1 MKTGKNMSK
10 RIVKLLIAVSV
21 CMLLTGCVNT
31 GAHIVPSVTIPPEST
46 QPPEPTPSP
55 TPEPVQVEE
64 MADLSSAYDKNGLLI
79 VGEEH
84 FQQYISFKN
93 IQVYEQCGDTFMDAV
108 AVNEYPDTLVCA
120 LNIRFFD
127 EDGTEIASGRVQ
139 TRDGQYVLRLE
150 NGDNTLFAQ
159 IDTDMTLTDKE
170 FRLEYSE
177 DSERA
182 AGITG
187 RYRWITKRATR
198 YFGYAL

>member
-1 MKTGKNMSK
+1 MRTGKNMSK

-31 GAHIVPSVTIPPEST
+31 GAHIVPSVTMPPEST

-64 MADLSSAYDKNGLLI
+64 MADLSSAYDRNGLLI

-108 AVNEYPDTLVCA
+108 A
-120 LNIRFFD
+120 
-127 EDGTEIASGRVQ
+127 EILASP
-139 TRDGQYVLRLE
+139 VLL
-150 NGDNTLFAQ
+150 
-159 IDTDMTLTDKE
+159 
-170 FRLEYSE
+170 
-177 DSERA
+177 
-182 AGITG
+182 
-187 RYRWITKRATR
+187 
-198 YFGYAL
+198 

>member
-1 MKTGKNMSK
+1 MYCWKCSSPIISNPFLSYALLRSAISSTCTGSG
-10 RIVKLLIAVSV
+10 VGLGVGSG
-21 CMLLTGCVNT
+21 GCV
-31 GAHIVPSVTIPPEST
+31 
-46 QPPEPTPSP
+46 
-55 TPEPVQVEE
+55 
-64 MADLSSAYDKNGLLI
+64 DDKNGLLI

-177 DSERA
+177 DLNVLPE
-182 AGITG
+182 
-187 RYRWITKRATR
+187 
-198 YFGYAL
+198 

>member
-1 MKTGKNMSK
+1 MPAAHG
-10 RIVKLLIAVSV
+10 L
-21 CMLLTGCVNT
+21 CEHG
-31 GAHIVPSVTIPPEST
+31 GAYRSFCNHS
-46 QPPEPTPSP
+46 
-55 TPEPVQVEE
+55 
-64 MADLSSAYDKNGLLI
+64 AGAYDRNGLLI

-177 DSERA
+177 DLNVLPE
-182 AGITG
+182 
-187 RYRWITKRATR
+187 
-198 YFGYAL
+198 

>member
-31 GAHIVPSVTIPPEST
+31 GAHIVPS
-46 QPPEPTPSP
+46 EPTPSP

-64 MADLSSAYDKNGLLI
+64 MADLSSAYDRNGLLI

-177 DSERA
+177 DLNVLPE
-182 AGITG
+182 
-187 RYRWITKRATR
+187 
-198 YFGYAL
+198 

>member
-1 MKTGKNMSK
+1 MRTGKNMSK

-21 CMLLTGCVNT
+21 CILLTGCVNT

-93 IQVYEQCGDTFMDAV
+93 IQVYEQCG
-108 AVNEYPDTLVCA
+108 EYPDTLVCA

-177 DSERA
+177 DLNVLPE
-182 AGITG
+182 
-187 RYRWITKRATR
+187 
-198 YFGYAL
+198 

>member
-1 MKTGKNMSK
+1 MGEIKHTERFAEIE
-10 RIVKLLIAVSV
+10 RIFGDYFNCHLAPV
-21 CMLLTGCVNT
+21 MRD
-31 GAHIVPSVTIPPEST
+31 T
-46 QPPEPTPSP
+46 QSYLNRK
-55 TPEPVQVEE
+55 QVEE
-64 MADLSSAYDKNGLLI
+64 MADLSSAYDRNGLLI

-177 DSERA
+177 DLNVLPE
-182 AGITG
+182 
-187 RYRWITKRATR
+187 
-198 YFGYAL
+198 

>member
-1 MKTGKNMSK
+1 
-10 RIVKLLIAVSV
+10 
-21 CMLLTGCVNT
+21 
-31 GAHIVPSVTIPPEST
+31 
-46 QPPEPTPSP
+46 
-55 TPEPVQVEE
+55 

-150 NGDNTLFAQ
+150 NGHNTLFAQ

-177 DSERA
+177 DLNVLPE
-182 AGITG
+182 
-187 RYRWITKRATR
+187 
-198 YFGYAL
+198 

>member
-1 MKTGKNMSK
+1 MCIRDS
-10 RIVKLLIAVSV
+10 
-21 CMLLTGCVNT
+21 
-31 GAHIVPSVTIPPEST
+31 
-46 QPPEPTPSP
+46 
-55 TPEPVQVEE
+55 
-64 MADLSSAYDKNGLLI
+64 LSSAYDKNGLLI

-177 DSERA
+177 DLNVLPE
-182 AGITG
+182 
-187 RYRWITKRATR
+187 
-198 YFGYAL
+198 

>member
-1 MKTGKNMSK
+1 MKTGKNMNK

-31 GAHIVPSVTIPPEST
+31 GAHIVPSVTIPLEST

-64 MADLSSAYDKNGLLI
+64 MADLSSAYDKNGSLI

-177 DSERA
+177 DPERT

-187 RYRWITKRATR
+187 RYRWITEKATG

>member
-21 CMLLTGCVNT
+21 CMLLHGLCEHG
-31 GAHIVPSVTIPPEST
+31 GAYRSFRNHSAGVYAA
-46 QPPEPTPSP
+46 PEPTPSP

-177 DSERA
+177 DLNVLPE
-182 AGITG
+182 
-187 RYRWITKRATR
+187 
-198 YFGYAL
+198 

>member
-1 MKTGKNMSK
+1 MRTGKNMSK
-10 RIVKLLIAVSV
+10 KIAKLLTAVSV
-21 CMLLTGCVNT
+21 CLLLTGCVNT
-31 GAHIVPSVTIPPEST
+31 GAHIVPSVTMPPEST

-150 NGDNTLFAQ
+150 NGDNTMFAQ

-177 DSERA
+177 DLNVLPE
-182 AGITG
+182 
-187 RYRWITKRATR
+187 
-198 YFGYAL
+198 